1 MPHIS
6 THNSVVLAEVSGSL
20 SREPTMVLGVQTYT
34 NILKWLQDSENL
46 RSNMKRSELTAPS
59 SGQMVYTLQTPRG
72 SRNSG
77 LKSGSV
83 IGSKGET
90 YVMHPGSYSSLPS
103 KSSGFSEIR
112 YILEGDQFAA
122 MPGKD
127 PTVLVKTKKE
137 QKVPK
142 VKRKERSKTVP
153 KIIITQPSLKDKKGH
168 DSRSRS
174 GKRSLKSQKGPM
186 TLVPPVGGQPNHKLV
201 TSGVH
206 ASGRPGQ
213 SDSLSQPTLAPPI
226 GGKPQLVS
234 VPPQPTLLQVPQT
247 KRKGRIMGRRELR
260 ELQLNL
266 VQSKYMA
273 SSVPN
278 LVHLDKNGTYRT
290 VVPPIQGHDLSAS
303 SVPNLVHLDK
313 SGHFKH
319 LGTSPQSLNVSTSSV
334 PNLVH
339 LDPNMRYS
347 HIGQHPNHFTSS
359 VPNLVHLQPGPR
371 GGYST
376 ISGDRRSA
384 GKYFT
389 VSAKGTTPAK
399 PKYATVQNRTGENKT
414 DSWVFTA
421 QTPSRPKLSLSI
433 YRPPNS
439 EESSIPYE
447 ESGIKTMRKNST
459 KCDPKK
465 SASIPKDDDD
475 ADGSMYSE
483 MVVNEFI
490 DDFTEDEEEEEE
502 TGNVKRQELV
512 TSFINADYDEVDND
526 DDNNDNVDDDDNK
539 YDEKTYNSE
548 SIHSNPSTGASLS
561 TDSYYHFSET
571 KNHSYTSYDGLS
583 FHHVFPTFSPPQA
596 TKSKKPLMLP
606 ITFMDGNTKTLLADS
621 ATTAREL
628 CQQLAEK
635 INLRDQFGF
644 SLYIALFDKVS
655 YFAVVSLK
663 LIGFK

>member
-1 MPHIS
+1 
-6 THNSVVLAEVSGSL
+6 
-20 SREPTMVLGVQTYT
+20 MVLGVQTYT
-34 NILKWLQDSENL
+34 NILKWLQDSENV
-46 RSNMKRSELTAPS
+46 RSSMKRSEHRAPS
-59 SGQMVYTLQTPRG
+59 GGRMVHTLQTPRG

-83 IGSKGET
+83 IGSKGDT
-90 YVMHPGSYSSLPS
+90 YIMHPGSYSSLPS

-112 YILEGDQFAA
+112 YVLEGDQFAA
-122 MPGKD
+122 IPGKD

-137 QKVPK
+137 MKVPK

-226 GGKPQLVS
+226 GGNPQLVNG
-234 VPPQPTLLQVPQT
+234 VPQPTLLQVPQT
-247 KRKGRIMGRRELR
+247 KRKSRIMGRRELR
-260 ELQLNL
+260 ELQSNL
-266 VQSKYMA
+266 VQSKCMA

-278 LVHLDKNGTYRT
+278 LVHLDKNGRYRT
-290 VVPPIQGHDLSAS
+290 VAPPMVQGHDLSAS
-303 SVPNLVHLDK
+303 SVPNLVHLNK
-313 SGHFKH
+313 SGHFKR

-339 LDPNMRYS
+339 LDPNGRYS

-359 VPNLVHLQPGPR
+359 VPNLVHLHPGPR

-389 VSAKGTTPAK
+389 VSAKGTIPSK
-399 PKYATVQNRTGENKT
+399 SKYATVQNRTGENKT

-447 ESGIKTMRKNST
+447 ESGTKAMGIKST
-459 KCDPKK
+459 KQDPEK
-465 SASIPKDDDD
+465 SASIPKDDNNDD
-475 ADGSMYSE
+475 FDGSMYSE

-490 DDFTEDEEEEEE
+490 DDFTEDEEDEEE
-502 TGNVKRQELV
+502 TGNIKRQELV
-512 TSFINADYDEVDND
+512 TSFISTDYDDVDND
-526 DDNNDNVDDDDNK
+526 ENINNYNEDDGDN
-539 YDEKTYNSE
+539 YDERKTYNSG
-548 SIHSNPSTGASLS
+548 SIHSTPLTGASLS

-663 LIGFK
+663 LIGSNEFCLFPNNNGLICPGLGL